1 MMYVAAITVVFL
13 AASVAMISK
22 LGAFSAATLEGEVA
36 KATARPQAASKT
48 VYMSQFEEAVA
59 SYR

>member
-13 AASVAMISK
+13 TASVAMISK
-22 LGAFSAATLEGEVA
+22 LGAYSSATLEKQVAEAQATEVA
-36 KATARPQAASKT
+36 PTKN
-48 VYMSQFEEAVA
+48 VYMHQFEEAVA